1 MKASETNFQS
11 LIEGTKQYIVPLFQR
26 PYSWDKKQWQDLLL
40 DLNDLYE
47 NESTNTH
54 FIGSIV
60 TMPTLLK
67 PENNVASYL
76 LIDGQQRLTTIFILL
91 ILLRDI
97 AKENGEIL
105 ADKIQ
110 NTLLTNQYVN
120 GLEHFKLLPTQQDR
134 DAFLGLIENKEVAQ
148 KNSSIIDCYH
158 FFKKGIRDLES
169 EKLNQVIANRL
180 SVVSI
185 VLERDDNP
193 YIVFESLNAKGR
205 SLTQADLIRNY
216 FFMKIDLS
224 QQDAIYNKYWL
235 PMQESLGE
243 NLTEF
248 MRHYLASDGVI
259 VKTNEV
265 YLVLKNKVDRHKD
278 ALAEL
283 NRIKQFADFYAKI
296 VNPEMENNTIVK
308 QNLLRIKRLDFTVVY
323 PFLLNCY
330 FDFDSGKLSANDFV
344 DVLKILENFL
354 IRRLVCNIPTHGL
367 NKILPLL
374 YHNALNQVS
383 SFTEGLKIC
392 LQSQNYPKDGEFR
405 KNLIE
410 SASYSGD
417 KQVKTRLILET
428 LENSFNH
435 KEKPSFENV
444 SIEHIM
450 PQTITNEWELEL
462 GEAWQ
467 QDHDLYLNTL
477 GNLTLTA
484 YNSELSNKSFSNKK
498 ERFKKSNFS
507 LNAYFDTVE
516 KWDKIAIEQRADFL
530 AEKVLGIWAY
540 FGSANQTVIS
550 NNSVKGTKP
559 KTLIIQNDK
568 YAVKTWKDVYV
579 TVLNWVVD
587 YEPDIFSSLS
597 QDYPSLINQKLF
609 NSIRSTQLKNGYY
622 ADTHLSA
629 ESIYRF
635 CGQVMQRVGLSSDD
649 WKVET
654 E

>member
-60 TMPTLLK
+60 TMPTLSK
-67 PENNVASYL
+67 PENVTPYL

-97 AKENGEIL
+97 AKADGKRL

-110 NTLLTNQYVN
+110 DTLLTNQYVD